1 MSLGVSIRASKD
13 GNAVDLPSIID
24 RRYFSSFT
32 LAFNTC
38 KLCVLFRRK
47 MTDF

>member
-38 KLCVLFRRK
+38 KLCVYFGEK
-47 MTDF
+47 